1 MHSQGEESRR
11 RVPSHRLTADAT
23 HRLQSRRLH
32 WLLTP
37 GAAMVG
43 HFKVE
48 HALEIGLA
56 YGSAASNDP
65 PCKHHTI
72 DLPPR

>member
-1 MHSQGEESRR
+1 
-11 RVPSHRLTADAT
+11 
-23 HRLQSRRLH
+23 
-32 WLLTP
+32 
-37 GAAMVG
+37 MVG

-56 YGSAASNDP
+56 YGSAAFNDP
-65 PCKHHTI
+65 SCKHHTI